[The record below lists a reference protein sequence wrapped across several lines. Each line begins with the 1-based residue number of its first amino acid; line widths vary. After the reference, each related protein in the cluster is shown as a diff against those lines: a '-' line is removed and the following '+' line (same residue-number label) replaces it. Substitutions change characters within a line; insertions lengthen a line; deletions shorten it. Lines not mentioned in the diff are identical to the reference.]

1 MRFLF
6 AQVLPVREDAVD
18 EHNHGSDEI
27 KPREARVDILPGVG
41 NRGVAPREPDDA
53 NREQDDRN
61 PKVGLL
67 PPAHAWGIIPC
78 VQIAWLTEPAP
89 DRDVVISGRVRLAR
103 NLLHYPFP
111 HRASPEQ
118 LQAIAQQLRDAL
130 GAAGLTDAIDLS
142 RLTLQERARL
152 VGARIISPALLG
164 AQPNR
169 WALLNGDGS
178 VVAAINEEDHL
189 RLQITCAGWQPD
201 RLQRELVAWE
211 RTLNAMP
218 LGWARAPRWG
228 YLTASPINLGSGIR
242 LGLLLHLMGLQ
253 RARQITRWLE
263 ALQALG
269 CHTRGL
275 YGEGSLAFEGYVQI
289 SLLGRRDPLDEL
301 LARLRGTLRTL
312 IDAEREAR
320 TRIDRASLEEEWGE
334 LQATLR
340 HAESLSLGT
349 TLRALAVYRMR
360 GMLGEDTRLRDA
372 ADQMLFEAAVY
383 PPPEPEHAAAERAAW
398 LRQRLW
404 SGESV

>member
-1 MRFLF
+1 
-6 AQVLPVREDAVD
+6 V
-18 EHNHGSDEI
+18 S
-27 KPREARVDILPGVG
+27 
-41 NRGVAPREPDDA
+41 
-53 NREQDDRN
+53 
-61 PKVGLL
+61 
-67 PPAHAWGIIPC
+67 
-78 VQIAWLTEPAP
+78 IAWLAEPAP

-111 HRASPEQ
+111 HRASETQ
-118 LQAIAQQLRDAL
+118 LEAIAQRLREAL
-130 GAAGLTDAIDLS
+130 SAAGLTQAIDLS
-142 RLTLQERARL
+142 GLSLQERARL
-152 VGARIISPALLG
+152 VGARVISPALLQ
-164 AQPNR
+164 AQAHR
-169 WALLNGDGS
+169 WALLNADGS
-178 VVAAINEEDHL
+178 VVAALNEEDHL

-201 RLQRELVAWE
+201 RLQRELIRWE

-218 LGWARAPRWG
+218 LVWARAPKWG
-228 YLTASPINLGSGIR
+228 YLTASPINLGSGLR

-312 IDAEREAR
+312 IDAERTAR
-320 TRIDRASLEEEWGE
+320 EQIDRDALEEEWGE

-360 GMLGEDTRLRDA
+360 GMLDENAALRDA

-383 PPPEPEHAAAERAAW
+383 PPPEPEHAAAERASW
-398 LRQRLW
+398 LRSRLW
-404 SGESV
+404 GEGR